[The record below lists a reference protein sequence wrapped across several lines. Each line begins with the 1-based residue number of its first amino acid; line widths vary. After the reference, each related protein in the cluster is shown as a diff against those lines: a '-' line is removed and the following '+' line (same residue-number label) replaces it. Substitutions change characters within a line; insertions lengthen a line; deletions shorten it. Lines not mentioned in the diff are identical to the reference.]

1 MVYGFAYTTVLLI
14 PDPHAPDYS
23 ITTGTGAYHPEVARY
38 RLAALLVRT
47 TESVQGLQ
55 KPWPVTW
62 HQSRTFYFAPNPYIS
77 QVPAAY
83 LDAEQGH
90 EMRDDDL

>member
-1 MVYGFAYTTVLLI
+1 MVYRFAYTTAPLTPVT
-14 PDPHAPDYS
+14 HAPNNS
-23 ITTGTGAYHPEVARY
+23 IATGTGAYHPEVARY

-47 TESVQGLQ
+47 TESLQGLQ

-83 LDAEQGH
+83 LHAEQGH